1 MALRAVNRLKDV
13 YTTNRSISAGTA
25 EYRLNLAT
33 ETVFCLRAKERNR
46 LSRMIAENIGRRR
59 EAEGQA
65 DAGEEKIAR
74 RRETWRAYNE
84 GRESPGI
91 E

>member
-25 EYRLNLAT
+25 EYRLNLTT

-59 EAEGQA
+59 EAERQP